1 MFTSLQ
7 EPFEYPHQLVPID
20 KADSTKVIGNGY
32 TVQLSPTTST
42 VFVYDVRP
50 EFAGKACTLALYMP
64 PPFTMSEMAPV
75 HIRSPGGVSV
85 SRLISQVPDT
95 VSMQSI
101 GNTSL
106 IGTVPLVEMA
116 SQYNVASFL
125 CEAR

>member
-1 MFTSLQ
+1 
-7 EPFEYPHQLVPID
+7 
-20 KADSTKVIGNGY
+20 
-32 TVQLSPTTST
+32 
-42 VFVYDVRP
+42 
-50 EFAGKACTLALYMP
+50 MP
-64 PPFTMSEMAPV
+64 EMAPV

-85 SRLISQVPDT
+85 SRLINQVPDT

-106 IGTVPLVEMA
+106 IGTVPPVEMA